1 MEVVFE
7 QGNAIVVVVVVDL
20 VVLGADDVRVV
31 VVFMA
36 EVADAVVLKSSN
48 EYVTA
53 VVEVNCVVASVV
65 DTEILDE
72 AGVVEVVVVEDGNAV
87 VNSVGTVVSSVSV
100 VVNGM

>member
-1 MEVVFE
+1 M
-7 QGNAIVVVVVVDL
+7 VVDL
-20 VVLGADDVRVV
+20 VVLDADDVRAV

-36 EVADAVVLKSSN
+36 EVADAVVLKSSKPLH

-65 DTEILDE
+65 DTAILDE